1 MSRFGCTITVA
12 TGKVPSSQSDF
23 TWKAVTAN
31 FPIGAKDGGADS
43 ILNGGGNLRAYVD
56 DTKAVQLPVEIVTFV
71 TGGSPDIEVWG
82 RSPTLNVA
90 STVYIEADTVAT
102 SQPAV
107 TVTYGRNNVWQ
118 DYHFAS
124 HDGVINST
132 GSGATTTTTGTPVF
146 NSDGVDLDGATV
158 IYDVASLEDV
168 ELVSLKFDVTVVGS
182 SNNKFFVAAGGGGF
196 FDGGFGVGNF
206 GSGNKSLRS
215 FKGNDNGN
223 ILASSGSNAYV
234 NNVIFT
240 AHGTYD
246 QTVGIVIYVD
256 GSPIAS
262 GATSGDYKGINP
274 ELKIGNANADIIIHN
289 VYAYQGVISAD
300 RATSEFNNQDSPA
313 SFWTTSA
320 WEDQD
325 AGGGIT
331 ADGAIT
337 LPSLVFAGSA
347 TDSTSEI
354 TAAGDITLPSLVFAG
369 SATDSTSEVTAAGDI
384 TLPSLVF
391 AGSATDSTSEVTAAG
406 DITLPSLVF
415 AGSAT
420 DSTSE
425 ITAAGDITL
434 PSLVF
439 AGSATDSTSEITA
452 AGDITLP
459 SLVFAGSATDSTSEI
474 TAAGDITL
482 PSLVFAGSASTSEVG
497 QVTAAGDITLPSLV
511 FAGSATDSTSEIT
524 AAGDITLPS
533 LLFQGNASDS
543 TSKITATGAITLPS
557 LVFAGSATDTETTE
571 VTASG
576 AITLP
581 SLVFQGSAT
590 DSTSEVTVSGAITLP
605 SLVFAGNATAG
616 QVISDFT
623 IQIDNTAKII
633 ETTPN
638 SFTIRI

>member
-1 MSRFGCTITVA
+1 MALTYTNPSGKQQYGNSATIPSFTSDADDLLLLMCNKKELSTVSTEHGTFTRIGSISGGIDLFAAIA
-12 TGKVPSSQSDF
+12 TSTTTSSIDITWSGNTVLIANIVKVQ
-23 TWKAVTAN
+23 
-31 FPIGAKDGGADS
+31 GADVS
-43 ILNGGGNLRAYVD
+43 SLSAAIPQFETKEKYGSSVRTFSLSAFGASANQAFIFSTTD
-56 DTKAVQLPVEIVTFV
+56 DTDFVEESGYTKTDMVGDISFAH
-71 TGGSPDIEVWG
+71 SPSQDT
-82 RSPTLNVA
+82 SPTYEKTDFGFDYSIALEIA
-90 STVYIEADTVAT
+90 EAT
-102 SQPAV
+102 S
-107 TVTYGRNNVWQ
+107 
-118 DYHFAS
+118 
-124 HDGVINST
+124 
-132 GSGATTTTTGTPVF
+132 
-146 NSDGVDLDGATV
+146 
-158 IYDVASLEDV
+158 
-168 ELVSLKFDVTVVGS
+168 
-182 SNNKFFVAAGGGGF
+182 
-196 FDGGFGVGNF
+196 
-206 GSGNKSLRS
+206 
-215 FKGNDNGN
+215 
-223 ILASSGSNAYV
+223 
-234 NNVIFT
+234 T
-240 AHGTYD
+240 A
-246 QTVGIVIYVD
+246 
-256 GSPIAS
+256 
-262 GATSGDYKGINP
+262 
-274 ELKIGNANADIIIHN
+274 
-289 VYAYQGVISAD
+289 
-300 RATSEFNNQDSPA
+300 
-313 SFWTTSA
+313 
-320 WEDQD
+320 
-325 AGGGIT
+325 IT

-391 AGSATDSTSEVTAAG
+391 AGNATDSTSEVTAAG

-425 ITAAGDITL
+425 VTAAGDITL

-439 AGSATDSTSEITA
+439 AGNATDSTSEVTA

-459 SLVFAGSATDSTSEI
+459 SLVFAGTATDTTSEV

-511 FAGSATDSTSEIT
+511 FAGSATDTTSE
-524 AAGDITLPS
+524 L
-533 LLFQGNASDS
+533 
-543 TSKITATGAITLPS
+543 TATGAITLPS
-557 LVFAGSATDTETTE
+557 LVFQGNASDSTSE
-571 VTASG
+571 VTAAG

>member
-1 MSRFGCTITVA
+1 MPYLLRFNESNTDEFVSGLDIDILSRTSWRLEFTIAIDPAFDSFEVINILGKENNDRASVYIQKGGNFAGNFDVVVRTIGGSTATKFTADFISSYTNGEPQEYVLTRDGDDRTCTIEGNSFGGTLTQSEVA
-12 TGKVPSSQSDF
+12 VNNSTTIGRRDSSYSKQ
-23 TWKAVTAN
+23 
-31 FPIGAKDGGADS
+31 
-43 ILNGGGNLRAYVD
+43 VD
-56 DTKAVQLPVEIVTFV
+56 LYRLEGYDAT
-71 TGGSPDIEVWG
+71 TGG
-82 RSPTLNVA
+82 TKLF
-90 STVYIEADTVAT
+90 
-102 SQPAV
+102 
-107 TVTYGRNNVWQ
+107 
-118 DYHFAS
+118 DYDPS
-124 HDGVINST
+124 L
-132 GSGATTTTTGTPVF
+132 SGGTGTILTDAE
-146 NSDGVDLDGATV
+146 NADNGT
-158 IYDVASLEDV
+158 LE
-168 ELVSLKFDVTVVGS
+168 
-182 SNNKFFVAAGGGGF
+182 N
-196 FDGGFGVGNF
+196 FDGTTDSWWIEY
-206 GSGNKSLRS
+206 GS
-215 FKGNDNGN
+215 
-223 ILASSGSNAYV
+223 
-234 NNVIFT
+234 T
-240 AHGTYD
+240 A
-246 QTVGIVIYVD
+246 
-256 GSPIAS
+256 
-262 GATSGDYKGINP
+262 
-274 ELKIGNANADIIIHN
+274 
-289 VYAYQGVISAD
+289 
-300 RATSEFNNQDSPA
+300 
-313 SFWTTSA
+313 
-320 WEDQD
+320 
-325 AGGGIT
+325 IT

-347 TDSTSEI
+347 TDSTSEV

-439 AGSATDSTSEITA
+439 AGSATDSTSEVTA
-452 AGDITLP
+452 T
-459 SLVFAGSATDSTSEI
+459 
-474 TAAGDITL
+474 GDITL

-497 QVTAAGDITLPSLV
+497 QVTAAGDVTLPSLV
-511 FAGSATDSTSEIT
+511 FAGSATDTTSELT
-524 AAGDITLPS
+524 ATGAITLPS
-533 LLFQGNASDS
+533 LVFQGNASDS
-543 TSKITATGAITLPS
+543 TSEVTAAGDITLPS